1 MEHKPLSPLFNLDA
15 FQREPKVR
23 SGFYQQDILSVSQF
37 SKNDLEYIVTRAD
50 EMAEMVNRWGTCDLL
65 KGYNLACVFYEPS
78 TRTSSSF
85 IAAMERLGGKVIPI
99 TTYRWEDGD
108 SMADN
113 NSSGFNFR
121 VIEGTNKLSL
131 HSFGRAVD
139 INPVQNPV
147 IYPNGPIAPAG
158 AVYRPQSKGTFTAG
172 DPNVQE
178 FIRRG
183 WHWGGN
189 FEQPK
194 DYHHFEKT

>member
-1 MEHKPLSPLFNLDA
+1 MPKAEIIIDSAMSFAEAIEGSAAPLEVIDA
-15 FQREPKVR
+15 LSLVDVIYYSFDELRHQGQIMVDAALEDDVYEIFQLIEKIKFP
-23 SGFYQQDILSVSQF
+23 I
-37 SKNDLEYIVTRAD
+37 
-50 EMAEMVNRWGTCDLL
+50 
-65 KGYNLACVFYEPS
+65 
-78 TRTSSSF
+78 
-85 IAAMERLGGKVIPI
+85 GKAIPI
-99 TTYRWEDGD
+99 VAYNWEDGD

-131 HSFGRAVD
+131 HSFGRAIDV
-139 INPVQNPV
+139 NPVQNPV
-147 IYPNGPIAPAG
+147 IYPAGIIAPDG
-158 AVYRPQSKGTFTAG
+158 ATYRPKNNGTLTAKH
-172 DPNVQE
+172 PVIQE

>member
-1 MEHKPLSPLFNLDA
+1 MNKKNEIIIDSAMRFAEAIDGSAAPLEIIDSLSLVDVIYYSFDGLRHQGQIIVEARLEDDIYEI
-15 FQREPKVR
+15 FQLIEK
-23 SGFYQQDILSVSQF
+23 
-37 SKNDLEYIVTRAD
+37 
-50 EMAEMVNRWGTCDLL
+50 L
-65 KGYNLACVFYEPS
+65 KFPV
-78 TRTSSSF
+78 
-85 IAAMERLGGKVIPI
+85 GKVIPI
-99 TTYRWEDGD
+99 VAYDWEDGD

-121 VIEGTNKLSL
+121 VIADTNKLSL

-147 IYPNGPIAPAG
+147 IYPAGIIAPDG
-158 AVYRPQSKGTFTAG
+158 AAYRPKNNGTFTAKN
-172 DPNVQE
+172 PIVQE
-178 FIRRG
+178 FIKRG